1 MSNFA
6 QKLGWPDSATFVPA
20 LSSVA
25 DTTEDIIKRVVSKEL
40 ANLGGEGGSGSI
52 EEARV
57 RAIANEVVTAKL
69 AEAGP
74 GITEAD
80 VTRLAT
86 AAAQA
91 AVRAIPAQTPG
102 VSAEDVDRRI
112 RAAVQALPAPTP
124 GVTEAK
130 VNELVT
136 AAIRAIPAQP
146 AGLDTAAVTSIV
158 RTELAK
164 ATGTGVSSAE
174 VSRLIAAEIAKI
186 PAVPADVATET
197 KVREAITSALDSAK
211 TQWKTET
218 LAEVDTKITSKL
230 AAAPKAPTVRQVS
243 PGVLEIT
250 TYTD

>member
-57 RAIANEVVTAKL
+57 RAIANEVVTTKL

-102 VSAEDVDRRI
+102 VSAEEVDRRI

-130 VNELVT
+130 VNELVA
-136 AAIRAIPAQP
+136 AAIRAIPAP
-146 AGLDTAAVTSIV
+146 GLDNAAVTAIV
-158 RTELAK
+158 RSELAK
-164 ATGTGVSSAE
+164 ATGTGVSSVE
-174 VSRLIAAEIAKI
+174 VSRLIAAEIAKL
-186 PAVPADVATET
+186 PAVPAGVATEA
-197 KVREAITSALDSAK
+197 KVSEAIASALTTAK

-230 AAAPKAPTVRQVS
+230 AAASKAPTVRQVS

>member
-25 DTTEDIIKRVVSKEL
+25 DTTEDIIKRVVNKEL

-91 AVRAIPAQTPG
+91 AVRAIPAQTTG
-102 VSAEDVDRRI
+102 VTAEEVDRRI
-112 RAAVQALPAPTP
+112 RAVQALPAPTP

-136 AAIRAIPAQP
+136 AAIRAIPAP
-146 AGLDTAAVTSIV
+146 TPGLDNAAVTAIV
-158 RTELAK
+158 RSELEK

-174 VSRLIAAEIAKI
+174 VSRLIAAEIAKL
-186 PAVPADVATET
+186 PAVPAGVATET
-197 KVREAITSALDSAK
+197 KVSEAIASALTTAK
-211 TQWKTET
+211 SQWKSET
-218 LAEVDTKITSKL
+218 LAEVDTKIISKL

>member
-102 VSAEDVDRRI
+102 VAAEEVDRRI

-130 VNELVT
+130 VNELVS
-136 AAIRAIPAQP
+136 AAIRAIPAP
-146 AGLDTAAVTSIV
+146 ALGLDNAAVTAIV
-158 RTELAK
+158 RSELAK

-174 VSRLIAAEIAKI
+174 VSRLIAAEIAKL
-186 PAVPADVATET
+186 PAVPAGVATE
-197 KVREAITSALDSAK
+197 A
-211 TQWKTET
+211 
-218 LAEVDTKITSKL
+218 
-230 AAAPKAPTVRQVS
+230 KAPTVRQVS

>member
-6 QKLGWPDSATFVPA
+6 QKLGWSDSATFVPA

-102 VSAEDVDRRI
+102 VSAEEVDRRI

-124 GVTEAK
+124 GVSEAK
-130 VNELVT
+130 VNELVA
-136 AAIRAIPAQP
+136 AAIRAIPAP
-146 AGLDTAAVTSIV
+146 APGLDNAAVTAIV
-158 RTELAK
+158 RSELAK

-174 VSRLIAAEIAKI
+174 VSRLIAAEIAKL
-186 PAVPADVATET
+186 PAVPA
-197 KVREAITSALDSAK
+197 
-211 TQWKTET
+211 
-218 LAEVDTKITSKL
+218 
-230 AAAPKAPTVRQVS
+230 
-243 PGVLEIT
+243 GVGRPRLWQRWT
-250 TYTD
+250 PRLPPSWQQHPRHRPCAR

>member
-102 VSAEDVDRRI
+102 VSAEEVDRRI

-130 VNELVT
+130 VNELVA
-136 AAIRAIPAQP
+136 AAIRAIPAP
-146 AGLDTAAVTSIV
+146 GLDNAAVTAIV
-158 RTELAK
+158 RSELAK

-174 VSRLIAAEIAKI
+174 VSRLIAAEIAKL
-186 PAVPADVATET
+186 PAVPAGVATEA
-197 KVREAITSALDSAK
+197 KVSEAIASALTTAK
-211 TQWKTET
+211 SQWKTET

-230 AAAPKAPTVRQVS
+230 AAASKAPTVRQVS

>member
-20 LSSVA
+20 LSSAA

-57 RAIANEVVTAKL
+57 RAIANEVVTTKL

-102 VSAEDVDRRI
+102 VSAEEVDRRI

-130 VNELVT
+130 VNELVA
-136 AAIRAIPAQP
+136 AAIRAIPAP
-146 AGLDTAAVTSIV
+146 GLDNAAVTAIV

-164 ATGTGVSSAE
+164 ATGTGVSSVE
-174 VSRLIAAEIAKI
+174 VSRLIAAEIAKL
-186 PAVPADVATET
+186 PAVPAGVATEA
-197 KVREAITSALDSAK
+197 KVSEAIASALTTAK

-230 AAAPKAPTVRQVS
+230 AAASKAPTVRQVS